1 MRGRAGRTVGAAA
14 LAIVAACGALVPA
27 PSPPEPEAALP
38 PLVIPPGEVAAVP
51 PRPAADSLRED
62 ERVPSPRPRVER
74 SAVADDAPPRVRVA
88 LRTAANR
95 VQVGA
100 EGAVR
105 FVDADGRYVAG
116 GEGRVWTIESRPG
129 ALRLVGDGGAA
140 SAWRTGTIEA
150 VAGGA
155 APLRVDGRRYR
166 GRLRLVPT
174 DSGLAVVNMLGL
186 EAYLRGVVPREIG
199 PRTAAEAAAVE
210 AQAIAARSYTVV
222 RLRET
227 SGRPWDVVGTVLN
240 QAYGGVDAETPVAD
254 DAVAATAGLVLLY
267 DGKVINATFHA
278 ACGGRTATAPELW
291 RTRGEPWLVSVD
303 DTDPATGRPYCERS
317 PRFRW
322 TARYTADQL
331 QTLATRWLAQYGGA
345 PTGGLGRVHG
355 VRIAGRTPTGRV
367 ASVAFTTDRGTYTV
381 RANDVRFVLR
391 SANGELLNSTSF
403 DVAGPDGSGGIEL
416 NGHGHGHGVGM
427 CQWGAIGRARAGQD
441 ARTILR
447 TYFPGTTIG
456 AAPAARGP

>member
-1 MRGRAGRTVGAAA
+1 MSRRVGRSAGAA
-14 LAIVAACGALVPA
+14 LLVIVAACGALVPA
-27 PSPPEPEAALP
+27 PSPPEPELP
-38 PLVIPPGEVAAVP
+38 PLVIPPGEVASVP
-51 PRPAADSLRED
+51 SRAPVDSLRDD
-62 ERVPSPRPRVER
+62 ERVPAPKPRVDR
-74 SAVADDAPPRVRVA
+74 SFADDEAAPRVRVA
-88 LRTAANR
+88 LRTAAGS

-100 EGAVR
+100 DGALR
-105 FVDADGRYVAG
+105 LVDADGRYVAG

-129 ALRLVGDGGAA
+129 ALRVVGDAGAA
-140 SAWRTGTIEA
+140 GAWRTGVIEA
-150 VAGGA
+150 VPAAG
-155 APLRVDGRRYR
+155 APLRVDGRRFR
-166 GRLRLVPT
+166 GRVRVVPT
-174 DSGLAVVNMLGL
+174 DSGLAVVNVLGL

-227 SGRPWDVVGTVLN
+227 SARPWDVVGNVLN
-240 QAYGGVDAETPVAD
+240 QAYGGVEAETPVAD
-254 DAVAATAGLVLLY
+254 QAVAATAGLVLLY

-303 DTDPATGRPYCERS
+303 DTDPSTGRPYCERS
-317 PRFRW
+317 PRFAW
-322 TARYTADQL
+322 TARYSAEQL

-345 PTGGLGRVHG
+345 PAGGLGRVRG
-355 VRIAGRTPTGRV
+355 VTVAGRTPTGRV
-367 ASVAFTTDRGTYTV
+367 ASVAFETDRGTYSV

-391 SANGELLNSTSF
+391 AANGELLNSTSF
-403 DVAGPDGSGGIEL
+403 DVSGPDAAGGLEL
-416 NGHGHGHGVGM
+416 RGRGHGHGVGM

-456 AAPAARGP
+456 AVPATRGP